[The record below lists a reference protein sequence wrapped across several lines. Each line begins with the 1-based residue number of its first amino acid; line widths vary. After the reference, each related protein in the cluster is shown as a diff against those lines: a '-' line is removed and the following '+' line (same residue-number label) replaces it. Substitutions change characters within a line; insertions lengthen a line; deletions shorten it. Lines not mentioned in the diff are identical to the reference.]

1 VAAFE
6 ILINSPAIASN
17 IETGTTVEIRS
28 AIELRRDGM
37 RTMEQSLAELVHAG
51 HVTYAAARD
60 HANDKKALDRH
71 MGGTQAESAY
81 R

>member
-1 VAAFE
+1 
-6 ILINSPAIASN
+6 
-17 IETGTTVEIRS
+17 
-28 AIELRRDGM
+28 M

-71 MGGTQAESAY
+71 RGGSPADSAY
-81 R
+81 P